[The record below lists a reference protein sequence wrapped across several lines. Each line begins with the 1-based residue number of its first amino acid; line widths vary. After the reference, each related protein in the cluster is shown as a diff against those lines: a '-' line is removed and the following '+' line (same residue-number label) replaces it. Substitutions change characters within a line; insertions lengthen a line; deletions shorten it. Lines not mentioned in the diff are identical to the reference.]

1 MHNISDGERRRVQL
15 VFGLMAPY
23 DVLLL
28 DEVTVDLDVLVRDD
42 LLRFLK
48 SDSEERGATILCTDS
63 LHDPGLLYLQLC
75 RRDPHL

>member
-1 MHNISDGERRRVQL
+1 
-15 VFGLMAPY
+15 MAPY